1 MKNSQKMRFENKVV
15 FITGAGGGIGRETA
29 LAFARE
35 GASVVATDISEK
47 ANQETVKLI
56 EDEGGKVLAVT
67 VDVTDSKSIQEALNQ
82 TIAKYGKLD
91 FAFNNAGVENKVEPL
106 HEVDEEEFKRVVN
119 IDLTGVFLCMKYQ
132 LPLLLKNG
140 SGSIVNTASIAGV
153 TGFTGGASYGAAKHG
168 VIGLT
173 KTAALDYA
181 AKGIRVNAICPSVVE
196 TEMIKRYNKD
206 GSMDALKANLPIGRF
221 GRVEEIAAAVLWLCS
236 DESEFIVG
244 QSLILDGGQLAGF

>member
-1 MKNSQKMRFENKVV
+1 MKNSERLRFEDKVV

-47 ANQETVKLI
+47 ANQETAKLI

-67 VDVTDSKSIQEALNQ
+67 VDVTNSKSIQQALNQ
-82 TIAKYGKLD
+82 TIERFGKLD

-106 HEVDEEEFKRVVN
+106 HEVEEEEFKRVVN
-119 IDLTGVFLCMKYQ
+119 IDLTGVFLCLKYQ

-140 SGSIVNTASIAGV
+140 GGAIVNTASIAGV

-181 AKGIRVNAICPSVVE
+181 DKGIRVNAICPSVVE

-206 GSMDALKANLPIGRF
+206 GNMDALKANLPIGRF

-236 DESEFIVG
+236 PESEFIVG

>member
-1 MKNSQKMRFENKVV
+1 MRFENKVV

-47 ANQETVKLI
+47 ANQETAKLI

>member
-47 ANQETVKLI
+47 ANQETAKLI

-67 VDVTDSKSIQEALNQ
+67 VDVTDSKSIQEALDQ

>member
-47 ANQETVKLI
+47 ANQETAKLI

>member
-1 MKNSQKMRFENKVV
+1 MKNSERLRFEDKVV

-47 ANQETVKLI
+47 ANQETAKLI

-67 VDVTDSKSIQEALNQ
+67 VDVTDSKSIQQALNQ
-82 TIAKYGKLD
+82 TIERFGKLD

-106 HEVDEEEFKRVVN
+106 HEVEEEEFKRVVN
-119 IDLTGVFLCMKYQ
+119 IDLTGVFLCLKYQ

-140 SGSIVNTASIAGV
+140 GGAIVNTASIAGV

-181 AKGIRVNAICPSVVE
+181 DKGIRVNAICPSVVE

-206 GSMDALKANLPIGRF
+206 GNMDALKANLPIGRF

-236 DESEFIVG
+236 PESEFIVG